1 MWSPLQGLEDSAA
14 TMYPQEDMDWGDLPE
29 DLQGLPADL
38 EKEIPES
45 RDVSFLFNGND
56 HSDDNQ
62 DFCEGAEF
70 DYSLPANGDGSSS
83 PQLITAADVPGWLE
97 RHPVHLS
104 ENMNLFDCVDEDF
117 KGDFWLDESV
127 VKDNAKWASDDTF
140 SFENEIETIPGD
152 YSPPLT
158 PVPAVEAN
166 NFVNISEV
174 INEDGQKVEASSI
187 SEDSVMNECQGD
199 DSGFEEDRMSPMS
212 LPDDTPVLLQPHSF
226 YPETPASVYHDEA
239 GIVQSEEDSP
249 YTNAGSF
256 DPPIITL
263 DDDPPP
269 LQYASDVA
277 NTPRII
283 KIPISAVFKKK
294 SLPVVHCTWQPKR
307 QVIKPQVSQDEPRI
321 IYLKKVSVSKPVVK
335 PEPVLK
341 DIISGDGDELLREL
355 LPTFKS
361 EPLKMQDYREDTK
374 PSTSQQPTSA
384 YGSSWERDEDCK
396 PLAQSWDQDEDYQP
410 SAQSWEQDEDYQ
422 PSAQSRRRRP
432 FTKEEKKLR
441 KKEQNKRAALRYR
454 EKKRGEFSSLAEELN
469 DLDVKIAEK
478 TGNLNKLELE
488 ADLLKSLVKDLI
500 KKRIDEFRESHV
512 H

>member
-256 DPPIITL
+256 DPPVITL

-269 LQYASDVA
+269 QQYASDVA

-294 SLPVVHCTWQPKR
+294 SLPVVHCTLQPKR
-307 QVIKPQVSQDEPRI
+307 QVIKQQVSQDEPRI
-321 IYLKKVSVSKPVVK
+321 IYLKKVSVPKPVVK

-374 PSTSQQPTSA
+374 PSTSQQST
-384 YGSSWERDEDCK
+384 WERDEDYK
-396 PLAQSWDQDEDYQP
+396 PLVQSWD
-410 SAQSWEQDEDYQ
+410 QDEDYQ

>member
-1 MWSPLQGLEDSAA
+1 VV

-56 HSDDNQ
+56 HSDNNQ
-62 DFCEGAEF
+62 DFCKGAEF

-152 YSPPLT
+152 YSPPPT

-187 SEDSVMNECQGD
+187 SEDIVMNECHAD
-199 DSGFEEDRMSPMS
+199 DSGFEEDRMSPIS
-212 LPDDTPVLLQPHSF
+212 LPGDTPVLLQPHSV
-226 YPETPASVYHDEA
+226 YPETPASVYHEDA
-239 GIVQSEEDSP
+239 SIVQSEEDN
-249 YTNAGSF
+249 NAGSF
-256 DPPIITL
+256 DPPVITL

-269 LQYASDVA
+269 QQHASDVA

-294 SLPVVHCTWQPKR
+294 SLPVVHCTLQPKR

-321 IYLKKVSVSKPVVK
+321 IYLKKVSVPKPVVK

-341 DIISGDGDELLREL
+341 DVISGDGDELLREL

-361 EPLKMQDYREDTK
+361 EPSKMQDYQEDMK

-384 YGSSWERDEDCK
+384 YGSSWERDEDYK
-396 PLAQSWDQDEDYQP
+396 PLAQSWERDEDYQP
-410 SAQSWEQDEDYQ
+410 SAQCWEQDEEYQ
-422 PSAQSRRRRP
+422 PSTQSRRKRP

-454 EKKRGEFSSLAEELN
+454 EKKRGEFASLAEELT
-469 DLDVKIAEK
+469 DLDVKISEK
-478 TGNLNKLELE
+478 TDNLNKLETE
-488 ADLLKSLVKDLI
+488 TDLLKSIVKDLI
-500 KKRIDEFRESHV
+500 MKKLGEYR
-512 H
+512 